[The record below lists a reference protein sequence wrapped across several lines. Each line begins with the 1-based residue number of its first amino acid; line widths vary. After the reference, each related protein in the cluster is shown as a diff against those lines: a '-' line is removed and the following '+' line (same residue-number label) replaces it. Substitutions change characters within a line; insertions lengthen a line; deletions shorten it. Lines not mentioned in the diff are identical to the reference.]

1 MIERA
6 SPLRPQRLRSRNEN
20 GGGRLSHTLR
30 QACGDRTPE
39 VAHPHPAA
47 EVAHPAAAYSVPSPS
62 ARTRRAP
69 VIQPRLYRRSHAGD
83 KKKRAMKMGRSQ
95 WGRRGRIAAR
105 KARGRTGNAPSPG
118 FWLRPLS
125 ASFKKCIRPAHS
137 LNSQRRYTRRTR
149 PDHMFFKAYFYN
161 GPCKRKIPLLSVC
174 TAFPL

>member
-20 GGGRLSHTLR
+20 GGG
-30 QACGDRTPE
+30 DFRTPF
-39 VAHPHPAA
+39 VKHAA
-47 EVAHPAAAYSVPSPS
+47 TERPRSLTLTLPPRSPTLPSPYSVPSSS
-62 ARTRRAP
+62 ARTRQAP
-69 VIQPRLYRRSHAGD
+69 AIQPRLYRRSHAGD

-125 ASFKKCIRPAHS
+125 ASFNKCIRPAHS

-149 PDHMFFKAYFYN
+149 PDHMFFKACFYN
-161 GPCKRKIPLLSVC
+161 EPCERKIPLLSVC